1 MRRRRGRGRAG
12 GGGGLYE
19 MKCEAPPPAR
29 SRQIIRTTA
38 SFYGKHTRLFKQH
51 TSTSKPFKLHEG
63 TTL

>member
-19 MKCEAPPPAR
+19 MKYEAPPPAR
-29 SRQIIRTTA
+29 RA
-38 SFYGKHTRLFKQH
+38 SFYGKHTRIFKQH
-51 TSTSKPFKLHEG
+51 TSTSTPFKLHEG